1 VKARGGAAA
10 ALALFALSLVQTR
23 PASAWAQGA
32 SAGDQMQHGSG
43 SDLTRHGKDSAAA
56 RDISEADVVREQA
69 RLRLDTEY
77 LDERAA
83 LIQLL
88 FLRGAHRDG
97 L

>member
-1 VKARGGAAA
+1 
-10 ALALFALSLVQTR
+10 
-23 PASAWAQGA
+23 
-32 SAGDQMQHGSG
+32 MQHGYSA
-43 SDLTRHGKDSAAA
+43 DLTKHGKDSAAA
-56 RDISEADVVREQA
+56 RDISAADIVRDQA

-83 LIQLL
+83 LILLL